1 MYVREM
7 RAQTCELSEKFFLFG
22 GFLEPA
28 FLQNVSTSR
37 EEKDHVSDIGRPE
50 AADHR
55 WYVRGAD
62 VGGWPKI
69 PLSSDEE
76 DKDKEE
82 PGRLSS
88 TPRRP
93 ASRLTHGTHLP
104 LSLPYRI

>member
-1 MYVREM
+1 MSQISDAQKQQIIDGTYV
-7 RAQTCELSEKFFLFG
+7 
-22 GFLEPA
+22 
-28 FLQNVSTSR
+28 
-37 EEKDHVSDIGRPE
+37 
-50 AADHR
+50 
-55 WYVRGAD
+55 VRTWVA
-62 VGGWPKI
+62 GWPKI

>member
-1 MYVREM
+1 M

-28 FLQNVSTSR
+28 FFQNVFSPGKRRTMSQI
-37 EEKDHVSDIGRPE
+37 SDAQKQQIIDGT
-50 AADHR
+50 
-55 WYVRGAD
+55 YVVRTWVA
-62 VGGWPKI
+62 GWPKI

-93 ASRLTHGTHLP
+93 AHGTHLP
-104 LSLPYRI
+104 PSLPYRI